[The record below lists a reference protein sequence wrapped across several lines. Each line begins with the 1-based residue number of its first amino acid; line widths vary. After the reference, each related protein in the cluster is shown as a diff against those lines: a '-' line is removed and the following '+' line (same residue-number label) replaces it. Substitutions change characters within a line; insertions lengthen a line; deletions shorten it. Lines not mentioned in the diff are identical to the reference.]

1 MKVKKIIII
10 GFISTLLLM
19 IVLLFLFQKT
29 NMLENKMEQLDTIS
43 LTDWKNN
50 YDNEKEFII
59 VDVRTPEEF
68 EEGHIENSININFY
82 ESNFEDQI
90 NNLDKDKKYLIYC
103 RSGARSSKTLELMKE
118 LNFNEVYDLQGGF
131 INWNLAGYK
140 ITYN

>member
-1 MKVKKIIII
+1 
-10 GFISTLLLM
+10 M